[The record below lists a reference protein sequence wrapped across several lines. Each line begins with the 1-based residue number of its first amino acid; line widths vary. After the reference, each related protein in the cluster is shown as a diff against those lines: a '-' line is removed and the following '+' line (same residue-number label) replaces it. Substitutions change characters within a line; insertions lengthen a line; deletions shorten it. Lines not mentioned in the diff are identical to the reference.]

1 MEGHWI
7 GRPDSVFP
15 ESADRET
22 VEPAVD
28 DAGLGSGVEARSGEV
43 SIGDAVFEWISRGP
57 SLRQARGYTQ
67 EYLTGHP
74 LESGRA
80 RFVHEVVRHRRRYG
94 RSQGGR
100 SAMDG

>member
-57 SLRQARGYTQ
+57 SLRQARGYPGVPDQIRAGVGAGTVCPQ
-67 EYLTGHP
+67 GAPPSTTMRP
-74 LESGRA
+74 LAAGRWPGS
-80 RFVHEVVRHRRRYG
+80 R
-94 RSQGGR
+94 
-100 SAMDG
+100 